1 MPPKQETF
9 YTITAAR
16 ASDLEHFF
24 AGSIA
29 VGAGEQSRSR
39 RREPGRGD
47 GREAG
52 CEKRAADEQVRGCA
66 ECGRCGGDPEHF
78 FAGSI
83 AVGAEWQSRSRRREC
98 GGGCG
103 QGAGCEKRA
112 VDEQARGYAEC
123 ARTQGDRSTF
133 RGEYG
138 CGGEGDT
145 ATGRGCG
152 RRGRGRRKIVGFRGR
167 ERVRF

>member
-24 AGSIA
+24 AVSIA

-52 CEKRAADEQVRGCA
+52 CEK
-66 ECGRCGGDPEHF
+66 
-78 FAGSI
+78 
-83 AVGAEWQSRSRRREC
+83 W
-98 GGGCG
+98 
-103 QGAGCEKRA
+103 A
-112 VDEQARGYAEC
+112 VDEQVRGYAEC
-123 ARTQGDRSTF
+123 ARTRGAIWSTF
-133 RGEYG
+133 SRGVSRWERSSNREA
-138 CGGEGDT
+138 GGGSADAGAGEL
-145 ATGRGCG
+145 AKNARA
-152 RRGRGRRKIVGFRGR
+152 
-167 ERVRF
+167 

>member
-39 RREPGRGD
+39 RREPGRVD

-52 CEKRAADEQVRGCA
+52 CEKRAVDEQV
-66 ECGRCGGDPEHF
+66 
-78 FAGSI
+78 
-83 AVGAEWQSRSRRREC
+83 Q
-98 GGGCG
+98 
-103 QGAGCEKRA
+103 
-112 VDEQARGYAEC
+112 GYAEC
-123 ARTQGDRSTF
+123 ARTRV
-133 RGEYG
+133 RGSWQR
-138 CGGEGDT
+138 T
-145 ATGRGCG
+145 RGRGCG
-152 RRGRGRRKIVGFRGR
+152 RGTERKKRVADERARGYAEGRGSGEKQELSGAGAGKILIYD
-167 ERVRF
+167 

>member
-1 MPPKQETF
+1 MSGCGDVRS
-9 YTITAAR
+9 AR
-16 ASDLEHFF
+16 
-24 AGSIA
+24 
-29 VGAGEQSRSR
+29 
-39 RREPGRGD
+39 GRG
-47 GREAG
+47 
-52 CEKRAADEQVRGCA
+52 
-66 ECGRCGGDPEHF
+66 GDSEHF

-138 CGGEGDT
+138 CGAEEPT
-145 ATGRGCG
+145 KSMRTRAR
-152 RRGRGRRKIVGFRGR
+152 VGQRGR